1 MVQQG
6 IGKLVLKKKNRG
18 QVLRLLKSL
27 GPMSRIDIADALNL
41 TRAAVTIII
50 NEMIEQ
56 NILHEV
62 GEAYPQS
69 YEKIPKGRKKI
80 LIDINHNYKFVI
92 GAVIEGDE
100 ISIGLCTLAGD
111 VLDKL
116 NTDVTAT
123 STAAEIME
131 FVSKGI
137 SLMLTNSCLEAK
149 RVLGIGIGI
158 QPSVFELMG
167 VSMGESGECDFSRV
181 SKLLVNE
188 YALPV
193 VFDNSIKGIAYANLD
208 FFRDKFY
215 AATNAIMIQYGWNY
229 YSVVIA
235 ADEAL
240 EGYNLAS
247 CNIDNIIVAPN
258 GEPLEG
264 YADGSVKA
272 ELSVEALC
280 RRVRRIYSEKSTPI
294 LYKLTGGDVDAVT
307 YNAVLDAY
315 SLGDKGVEGE
325 KKHSIQLLTVL
336 LNNLLYAVNPEV
348 IILHNFPTFE
358 KDEAEYYR
366 LLPRTIQPGDGK
378 RIIRSGVEQ
387 KHAFLGGCSLAL
399 RRFFLAEGGYL

>member
-1 MVQQG
+1 
-6 IGKLVLKKKNRG
+6 
-18 QVLRLLKSL
+18 
-27 GPMSRIDIADALNL
+27 MSRIDIADALSL

-56 NILHEV
+56 NILHEI

-80 LIDINHNYKFVI
+80 LIDINHNYKFII
-92 GAVIEGDE
+92 GAVIESAE
-100 ISIGLCTLAGD
+100 ISVGLCTLAGD

-116 NTDVTAT
+116 RREVTEE
-123 STAAEIME
+123 STPESIME
-131 FVSKGI
+131 FVSSSVG
-137 SLMLTNSCLEAK
+137 LMMTNSCLDSK
-149 RVLGIGIGI
+149 RILGIGVGI
-158 QPSVFELMG
+158 QPSVFGLMG
-167 VSMGESGECDFSRV
+167 VSMNESGEGDFSSV
-181 SKLLVNE
+181 KKLLVNE
-188 YALPV
+188 YGLPV
-193 VFDNSIKGIAYANLD
+193 VIDNSVKGIAYANLD
-208 FFRDKFY
+208 FFRDRFY
-215 AATNAIMIQYGWNY
+215 SATNAILLQYGWNY
-229 YSVVIA
+229 YSVVVA

-240 EGYNLAS
+240 EGYNLAA
-247 CNIDNIIVAPN
+247 CNIDNIIVAPG

-280 RRVRRIYSEKSTPI
+280 RRVRRIYSEKNTPI

-307 YNAVLDAY
+307 FNAILDAY
-315 SLGDKGVEGE
+315 SLGDKGVETE

-348 IILHNFPTFE
+348 IILHNFPDFE
-358 KDEAEYYR
+358 KDEAEYQR
-366 LLPRTIQPGDGK
+366 LIPRTVRQGDDS

-399 RRFFLAEGGYL
+399 RKLFLAEGGYL